1 MRSSQICLSSAL
13 TLLAAGCATTSAPI
27 PAPTGEEIAFER
39 CEDAGAFAEISDSLC
54 ARIAAPLHPDMPNAG
69 SLDLFVRKFPAQA
82 DRVGEIWMLAGGP
95 GETGQSYFTEIEGF
109 RAAFPGYDVFIPDHR
124 GTGQSSRLCAGEM
137 PGSPAGTALAG
148 EEFGPCFG
156 EIWQNAERTTAF
168 SMTNA
173 AHDLDYLMDELGG
186 EGRRY
191 VYGVSYGTGLAMRF
205 TQLRTVSVDAV
216 VLDSLVPALDD
227 AEHDLSHRSH
237 TYDAVGRAV
246 IARCAADPVC
256 DARFEGGVD
265 AALNQLIAEID
276 AGERPDLAEYVPG
289 GNLKHALGMMLDTP
303 QSRALI
309 PDALK
314 LAIETPETLPAFFET
329 EVMPA
334 FDLFAAVQAYRDTAF
349 SITLAGLIGESETN
363 RRPEMTAE
371 DVAQE
376 EAGLG
381 FTSSLTTVQT
391 FTQMP
396 LYERDAYYDAPY
408 ENLPPILVL
417 QGDLDPKTPLA
428 GAERHVADM
437 REAGGDVEFV
447 VVEDAPHAVWFFAQ
461 TCVQQSLDAFF
472 NDQSPAASCSLDQA
486 MRPS

>member
-1 MRSSQICLSSAL
+1 MRLPQLFLSSAF
-13 TLLAAGCATTSAPI
+13 TLFAAGCATTSAPM
-27 PAPTGEEIAFER
+27 PAPTGEEMAFER
-39 CEDAGAFAEISDSLC
+39 CEDAGAFAELSDSLC
-54 ARIAAPLHPDMPNAG
+54 AMIAAPFHPETPNAG
-69 SLDLFVRKFPAQA
+69 SLDLFVRKFPAQG

-95 GETGQSYFTEIEGF
+95 GETGQSYYTEIDNF

-124 GTGQSSRLCAGEM
+124 GTGRSSRLCAGET
-137 PGSPAGTALAG
+137 PDSPAGTALAG
-148 EEFGPCFG
+148 QEFGPCFG
-156 EIWQNAERTTAF
+156 EIWENSDRTTAF

-173 AHDLDYLMDELGG
+173 AHDLDCLIDEVGG

-205 TQLRTVSVDAV
+205 TQLRTVSVDGV

-227 AEHDLSHRSH
+227 DTHDLSRRSH
-237 TYDAVGRAV
+237 IYDAVGREV
-246 IARCAADPVC
+246 IARCAADSVC

-265 AALNQLIAEID
+265 TAFNQLIAEID
-276 AGERPDLAEYVPG
+276 AGERPDLQDYVPG

-303 QSRALI
+303 ESRALI
-309 PDALK
+309 ADALV
-314 LAIETPETLPAFFET
+314 LAIETPDALPAFFET
-329 EVMPA
+329 EVTPA
-334 FDLFAAVQAYRDTAF
+334 FDRFAAVQAYPDTAF

-363 RRPEMTAE
+363 RRPDMTAE

-376 EAGLG
+376 ETGLG

-396 LYERDAYYDAPY
+396 LYERDAYFNAPY

-417 QGDLDPKTPLA
+417 HGDLDPKTHID
-428 GAERHVADM
+428 GARRHIEDM
-437 REAGGDVEFV
+437 REAGGEVELV

-461 TCVQQSLDAFF
+461 TCVQHSLDAFF
-472 NDQSPAASCSLDQA
+472 NDQSLAASCSLDQA

>member
-1 MRSSQICLSSAL
+1 MRLPQICLSSAL
-13 TLLAAGCATTSAPI
+13 TLLAAGCATSSAPR
-27 PAPTGEEIAFER
+27 PAPTGEELAFER
-39 CEDAGAFAEISDSLC
+39 CQDAGDFAELSGSLC
-54 ARIAAPLHPDMPNAG
+54 AIIQAPLHPEMPDAG
-69 SLDLFVRKFPAQA
+69 RVDLFVRKLPAQG

-95 GETGQSYFTEIEGF
+95 GETGQSYYTEIADF
-109 RAAFPGYDVFIPDHR
+109 RTAFPGYDIFIPDHR
-124 GTGQSSRLCAGEM
+124 GTGQSTRLCAGET
-137 PGSPAGTALAG
+137 PDSPAGTALSG

-156 EIWQNAERTTAF
+156 EIWEQADRTIAF

-173 AHDLDYLMDELGG
+173 AHDLDYLIGQLGG

-205 TQLRTVSVDAV
+205 SQLRTVAVDGL

-237 TYDAVGRAV
+237 TYDAVGREL
-246 IARCAADPVC
+246 IARCATDPVC

-265 AALNQLIAEID
+265 AAFNQLIAEID
-276 AGERPDLAEYVPG
+276 AGERPDLQEYVPG

-309 PDALK
+309 FDALV
-314 LAIETPETLPAFFET
+314 LAIETPESLPGFFET
-329 EVMPA
+329 EVTPA
-334 FDLFAAVQAYRDTAF
+334 FDLFAAVQSYPDTAF

-363 RRPEMTAE
+363 RRPDMTAE
-371 DVAQE
+371 AVARE

-396 LYERDAYYDAPY
+396 LYERDAYFDAPY
-408 ENLPPILVL
+408 GNLPPILVL

-447 VVEDAPHAVWFFAQ
+447 IVENAPHAMWFFAQ
-461 TCVQQSLDAFF
+461 TCVQQSLVAFL
-472 NDQSPAASCSLDQA
+472 NDQSPAPSCALDQA